1 MGDMDNIE
9 SIVATLVG
17 WLTLYG
23 VKVIVALLIF
33 VIGKWGAKKLSK
45 VAKNVMTGRKVDAA
59 LVNFISGMVYY
70 ALFVFVVIAVLGQI
84 GIQTASFVAIV
95 GAAGLAIGLAM
106 QGSLSNFAAGV
117 LIILFKPFK
126 IGDFVEMAGTAGVVE
141 NIMIFTTEMKT
152 GDNKKII
159 VPNSSILGGV
169 ITNYSANET
178 RRVDLIIGVGYRD
191 DIDKAKRVL
200 EEILNADER
209 ILKDPAPLIA
219 VSELANSSVNFAV
232 RPWVERADYW
242 AVYFALNEAVKKRFD
257 QEGISIPYPQQ
268 DVHLYEVESKGC

>member
-1 MGDMDNIE
+1 
-9 SIVATLVG
+9 V
-17 WLTLYG
+17 
-23 VKVIVALLIF
+23 
-33 VIGKWGAKKLSK
+33 AKKLGS
-45 VAKNVMTGRKVDAA
+45 VAEKMMKSREVDAA
-59 LVNFISGMVYY
+59 LVNFISSMVYY
-70 ALFVFVVIAVLGQI
+70 ALLIFVVIAALGQI

-117 LIILFKPFK
+117 LIIIFKPFK

-159 VPNSSILGGV
+159 VPNSSVLGGV

-178 RRVDLIIGVGYRD
+178 RRVDLVMGIGYND
-191 DIDKAKRVL
+191 DIDKAKQVL
-200 EEILNADER
+200 EEIINADER

-219 VSELANSSVNFAV
+219 VSELADSSVNFAV
-232 RPWVERADYW
+232 RPWVKSADYW
-242 AVYFALNEAVKKRFD
+242 AVYFALNETVKKRFD

-268 DVHLYEVESKGC
+268 DIHLHKTES

>member
-1 MGDMDNIE
+1 MENME
-9 SIVATLVG
+9 SGFATLIG

-23 VKVIVALLIF
+23 VKIIAALAIF
-33 VIGKWGAKKLSK
+33 VIGKWVARKL
-45 VAKNVMTGRKVDAA
+45 GDAA
-59 LVNFISGMVYY
+59 KRMMVSRAVDTALVKFTSSLVYY
-70 ALFVFVVIAVLGQI
+70 ALLIFVVIAALGQV

-117 LIILFKPFK
+117 LIIIFKPFK
-126 IGDFVEMAGTAGVVE
+126 IGDYVEMAGTAGVVE

-159 VPNSSILGGV
+159 VPNASILGGV

-178 RRVDLIIGVGYRD
+178 RRVDLVMAIGYND
-191 DIDKAKRVL
+191 DLNKAKQVL
-200 EEILNADER
+200 EEIVNADER

-219 VSELANSSVNFAV
+219 VAELADSSVNFAV
-232 RPWVERADYW
+232 RPWVKSADYW
-242 AVYFALNEAVKKRFD
+242 GVYFALNEAVKKRFD
-257 QEGISIPYPQQ
+257 EEGLSIPYPQQ
-268 DVHLYEVESKGC
+268 DVHLHKIET

>member
-1 MGDMDNIE
+1 M
-9 SIVATLVG
+9 V
-17 WLTLYG
+17 YY
-23 VKVIVALLIF
+23 ALLIF
-33 VIGKWGAKKLSK
+33 V
-45 VAKNVMTGRKVDAA
+45 
-59 LVNFISGMVYY
+59 
-70 ALFVFVVIAVLGQI
+70 VIAALGQI

-117 LIILFKPFK
+117 LIIIFKPFK

-159 VPNSSILGGV
+159 VPNSSVLGGV
-169 ITNYSANET
+169 ITNYSANDT
-178 RRVDLIIGVGYRD
+178 RRVDLVMGIGYND
-191 DIDKAKRVL
+191 DIDKAKQVL
-200 EEILNADER
+200 EEIINADER

-219 VSELANSSVNFAV
+219 VSELADSSVNFAV
-232 RPWVERADYW
+232 RPWVKSADYW
-242 AVYFALNEAVKKRFD
+242 AVYFSLNETVKKRFD

-268 DVHLYEVESKGC
+268 DIHLHKTES

>member
-1 MGDMDNIE
+1 MDNMD
-9 SIVATLVG
+9 SSVATIIG

-23 VKVIVALLIF
+23 VKIIAALVIF
-33 VIGKWGAKKLSK
+33 VIGKWLARKLGNATKK
-45 VAKNVMTGRKVDAA
+45 VMERREVDAA
-59 LVNFISGMVYY
+59 LVNFTSSLVYY
-70 ALFVFVVIAVLGQI
+70 ALLVFVVIAALGQT

-117 LIILFKPFK
+117 LIIIFKPFK

-159 VPNSSILGGV
+159 VPNSSVLGGV
-169 ITNYSANET
+169 ITNYSANDT
-178 RRVDLIIGVGYRD
+178 RRVDLVMGIGYND
-191 DIDKAKRVL
+191 DIDKAKQVL
-200 EEILNADER
+200 EEIINADER

-219 VSELANSSVNFAV
+219 VSELADSSVNFAV
-232 RPWVERADYW
+232 RPWVKSADYW
-242 AVYFALNEAVKKRFD
+242 AVYFALNETVKKRFD

-268 DVHLYEVESKGC
+268 DIHLHKIES

>member
-1 MGDMDNIE
+1 MDNMD
-9 SIVATLVG
+9 SIVTTIIG

-23 VKVIVALLIF
+23 VKMIAALVIF
-33 VIGKWGAKKLSK
+33 VIGKWVARKLGNVTKK
-45 VAKNVMTGRKVDAA
+45 VMESREVDAA
-59 LVNFISGMVYY
+59 LVNFASSLVYY
-70 ALFVFVVIAVLGQI
+70 ALLIFVVIAALGQI

-126 IGDFVEMAGTAGVVE
+126 IGDFVEMAGTSGVVE

-159 VPNSSILGGV
+159 VPNSSVLGGV
-169 ITNYSANET
+169 ITNYSANAT
-178 RRVDLIIGVGYRD
+178 RRVDLVMGIGYND
-191 DIDKAKRVL
+191 DIDKAKQVL
-200 EEILNADER
+200 EEIINADER

-219 VSELANSSVNFAV
+219 VSELADSSVNFAV
-232 RPWVERADYW
+232 RPWVKSADYW
-242 AVYFALNEAVKKRFD
+242 AVYFALNETVKKRFD

-268 DVHLYEVESKGC
+268 DIHVHKIES